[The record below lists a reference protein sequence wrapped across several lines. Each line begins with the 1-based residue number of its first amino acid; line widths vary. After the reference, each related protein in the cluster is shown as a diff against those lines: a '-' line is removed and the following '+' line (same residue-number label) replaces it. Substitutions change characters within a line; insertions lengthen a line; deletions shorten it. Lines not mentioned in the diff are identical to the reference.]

1 MLRLSFRSIL
11 AHKLRFLLT
20 TLAVV
25 TGVAFIVGAFVVTD
39 SLRASVNDLFANI
52 NKGVDVSVRAST
64 PIGGGTSVGLSRG
77 RVSGDLVDV
86 VRQVDGVA
94 VAEGTIGGYA
104 QVLDKNGEPL
114 KTTGAPFLGVSWGK
128 DDSLYPVK
136 LEDGHKPVGP
146 NEVAIDRASA
156 QDAGLTVGD
165 HTKVLLL
172 DGTQRDVTV
181 VGIFT
186 FGEANNL
193 LGARLTAFDASV
205 AQEVFG
211 GPGQFDSIDVR
222 AQPGIAPADLAN
234 RIQSVLPAGTE
245 AVTASTVR
253 QEGENTVGGFLDV
266 FQNILLGFAAVA
278 VFVAAFY
285 INNTFSI
292 VLLGQRTRELALLR
306 AIGATPGQV
315 TRSVMLE
322 ATIIGATGL
331 AFGVAFGLVIAH
343 VLRAILSAGGFDV
356 PSNSLVLLGR
366 TWGAAVLV
374 GIGVTVVA
382 AAVPA
387 RRAARIPPIEGL
399 REGYVVHHVSRAR
412 RTALATCVI
421 AAGGLLVFLGLFVA
435 DGAMPILLTLGLG
448 AIMVFLGVAQLS
460 PVVAVPVTRILGRIV
475 GAPFRQAGRLGRANT
490 TRNPYRTAK
499 TAAALMI
506 GLALVTAVFVIG
518 TSIKKT
524 FASSIDKAV
533 KADFIVSTDTNT
545 GYSPQLTAALAALS
559 ELESVT
565 GVRFDR
571 LLFNGHERDVVAVDP
586 VPSAAVVDIGV
597 QSGSL
602 ADLGPGSIFIQ
613 KDPAKDLGLKA
624 GDTVQ
629 VQFASGGPQ
638 QLRVAGIYSD
648 ATWAGNYLIDL
659 ATFERYYPA
668 NQLDMF
674 TFARVAPGVDAANA
688 KAAIEAALAPYPQV
702 KLEDRAEFKASQE
715 AQLNG
720 LLIAVNGLLALAL
733 FIALMGIANTL
744 ALSVLE
750 RTREIGLL
758 RAVGMLRRQ
767 VRQMVLTEA
776 ITVALFGAVLGVAV
790 GMLFGIATAS
800 ALPASAV
807 KTIAVPAG
815 TLVGIVVASAIFGTL
830 AGLLPARR
838 AARLDVLKAIAS
850 E

>member
-11 AHKLRFLLT
+11 SHKLRFLLT

-39 SLRASVNDLFANI
+39 SLRASVDDLFANI

-64 PIGGGTSVGLSRG
+64 PIDGGTSIGVSRG
-77 RVSGDLVDV
+77 RVPEQLVDV
-86 VRQVDGVA
+86 VRGVDGVA
-94 VAEGTIGGYA
+94 VAEGTISGYA
-104 QVLDKNGEPL
+104 QILDKQGEPL
-114 KTTGAPFLGVSWGK
+114 TTTGAPFLGVSWGSE
-128 DDSLYPVK
+128 DALYPVR
-136 LEDGHKPVGP
+136 LDEGRKPVGVQ
-146 NEVAIDRASA
+146 EVAIDRASA
-156 QDAGLTVGD
+156 EDAGFAVGD
-165 HTKVLLL
+165 RTRVLLV
-172 DGTQRDVTV
+172 DGSQREVTI

-186 FGEANNL
+186 FGDANNL
-193 LGARLTAFDASV
+193 LGARLTAFDAAV
-205 AQEVFG
+205 AQELFG

-222 AQPGIAPADLAN
+222 AAPGVSPAELAS

-245 AVTASTVR
+245 AVTATTVR
-253 QEGENTVGGFLDV
+253 DEGEDTVAGFLDV
-266 FQNILLGFAAVA
+266 FQNILVGFGVVA

-292 VLLGQRTRELALLR
+292 VLLGQRSRELALLR

-322 ATIIGATGL
+322 AGIIGATGL
-331 AFGVAFGLVIAH
+331 VFGVATGLVIAH
-343 VLRAILSAGGFDV
+343 VLRAILASGGFDV
-356 PSNSLVLLGR
+356 PSESLVLLGR
-366 TWGAAVLV
+366 TWVAAVVV
-374 GIGVTVVA
+374 GLGVTVVA
-382 AAVPA
+382 AVVPA
-387 RRAARIPPIEGL
+387 RRAAAIAPIAGL
-399 REGYVVHHVSRAR
+399 REGYVVPHASGAR
-412 RTALATCVI
+412 RAAVATAVI
-421 AAGGLLVFLGLFVA
+421 VTGGALVFLGLFVA
-435 DGAMPILLTLGLG
+435 QGAMPILLSLGLG

-460 PVVAVPVTRILGRIV
+460 PVVAVPVTGALGRLI
-475 GAPFRQAGRLGRANT
+475 GAPFGAAGRLGRANT
-490 TRNPYRTAK
+490 ARNPYRTAK

-524 FASSIDKAV
+524 FAASIDKSV
-533 KADFIVSTDTNT
+533 RADFIVSTDSNT
-545 GYSPQLTAALAALS
+545 GFSPALTAELAALP

-571 LLFNGHERDVVAVDP
+571 FVFNGHGKDLTAVDP
-586 VPSAAVVDIGV
+586 VPAGQVVDIDV
-597 QSGSL
+597 KSGSL
-602 ADLGPGSIFIQ
+602 ADLKPGSIFIHE
-613 KDPAKDLGLKA
+613 DPAHDLGLA
-624 GDTVQ
+624 VGDTVE
-629 VQFASGGPQ
+629 VQFAAGGPQ
-638 QLRVAGIYSD
+638 QVRVAGIYGD

-659 ATFERYYPA
+659 ETFERYYPA
-668 NQLDMF
+668 NQLDLL
-674 TFARVAPGVDAANA
+674 TFARVAPGVAAANA
-688 KAAIEAALAPYPQV
+688 RTAIETALAAYPQV
-702 KLEDRAEFKASQE
+702 RLEDRAEFKASQE

-776 ITVALFGAVLGVAV
+776 VTVALFGAVLGVAV
-790 GMLFGIATAS
+790 GILFGVATAS
-800 ALPASAV
+800 ALPESAV
-807 KTIAVPAG
+807 STIAVPIG
-815 TLVGIVVASAIFGTL
+815 TVVGIVVAAALFGTL

-838 AARLDVLKAIAS
+838 AARLDILRATAA